1 MNRSDLRVPTLP
13 LDEELPVE
21 TGISPTLEALYDEL
35 DRDFVRPLI
44 DSLGES
50 FERLIV
56 SVHAELSFIPLSART
71 RVLRT
76 GQS

>member
-21 TGISPTLEALYDEL
+21 AGISPTLEALYDEL

-56 SVHAELSFIPLSART
+56 LVHAELSFIPLSART

>member
-1 MNRSDLRVPTLP
+1 MPTLP

-21 TGISPTLEALYDEL
+21 AGISPTLEALYDEL

-56 SVHAELSFIPLSART
+56 LVHAELSFIPLSART